1 MFTAMNITK
10 FWNAKFENESLFL
23 FFQHNGATGGYD
35 MNIIPAWKKGY
46 SGKGVVLTILD
57 DGIEHNHPDLQDNYV
72 STVSQYSVLSI
83 YRGQFSS
90 HNSWKTSH
98 SSPVRAR
105 YGVLIVSAKSNWS
118 CTIVIAVRCAHYQV
132 MYDHNI

>member
-1 MFTAMNITK
+1 MKLSLIHICVTRHQHVHSINTPT
-10 FWNAKFENESLFL
+10 FWNAKFEKFLL

-72 STVSQYSVLSI
+72 STI
-83 YRGQFSS
+83 F
-90 HNSWKTSH
+90 
-98 SSPVRAR
+98 
-105 YGVLIVSAKSNWS
+105 
-118 CTIVIAVRCAHYQV
+118 
-132 MYDHNI
+132 